1 MGGKCPHRK
10 VKKRRYSHKTSRR
23 TKFEIKDILS
33 VVFSLFFSQAFSLFL
48 VDFLWI
54 FLWTLW
60 LIFLTTSLWI
70 TWRCCLWEPSEDRWG
85 EEAVAC
91 RWRSSWDG
99 PVLLLALRVNYLVL
113 GYCEYIYIFFI
124 NRFGFCVLFC
134 NWFEFFVFFEFVSY
148 FFDLSSRYF
157 ASVAVRDE
165 HFKTKRHRKRYV
177 LIFVHLFILFGW
189 RGIEINK
196 LEMLERLGLGC
207 IVVVPRCV

>member
-33 VVFSLFFSQAFSLFL
+33 VVFSLFFSLAFSLFL
-48 VDFLWI
+48 VDFLWTI
-54 FLWTLW
+54 W

-113 GYCEYIYIFFI
+113 VYWDIIYIYILSI
-124 NRFGFCVLFC
+124 GLV
-134 NWFEFFVFFEFVSY
+134 FVFCFVIGLSFL
-148 FFDLSSRYF
+148 FFWICFLFFRSLQPILRERGGEGWTFQDETTQETVCTRFCSSIHFVRLKRNWNKWTWNAA
-157 ASVAVRDE
+157 AS
-165 HFKTKRHRKRYV
+165 
-177 LIFVHLFILFGW
+177 W
-189 RGIEINK
+189 
-196 LEMLERLGLGC
+196 LGVYSC
-207 IVVVPRCV
+207 CT